1 MPTAPKAV
9 STVLHEDACFSIGR
23 HLSVITL
30 CRVHTW
36 LSVQPALDAIYREG
50 LIAHS
55 ATNCIQLLCC
65 ILQLALIVDL
75 LEDLTAPCLP
85 VPQLCEEFL

>member
-1 MPTAPKAV
+1 MPTAPKAL
-9 STVLHEDACFSIGR
+9 STLVHEDACFSIGR
-23 HLSVITL
+23 DLSVITL

-36 LSVQPALDAIYREG
+36 LSVQPALDREG

-55 ATNCIQLLCC
+55 ASSCIQLLCR

-85 VPQLCEEFL
+85 VPQLCKEFL